1 MTAVKEWRHVETR
14 VVSGSWLE
22 EEALVSVVTVTSL
35 HQSLL
40 LHPTCKISPVLAR
53 ISHTRISRLLVNCLS
68 VFWKIRIYTIPLFLF
83 NNLKLKVTAL

>member
-1 MTAVKEWRHVETR
+1 M
-14 VVSGSWLE
+14 VSGDGLE

-40 LHPTCKISPVLAR
+40 LRPTCKISPVLAR

-68 VFWKIRIYTIPLFLF
+68 VFWKKGYVTIPLFLF